1 MHELVGPPSLESDTN
16 GEANRG
22 LVRGPAQVKPGL
34 DPPER
39 GHGPWHLGSVS

>member
-22 LVRGPAQVKPGL
+22 LVRGPAQVKPVLTRRSGGTGL
-34 DPPER
+34 GISD
-39 GHGPWHLGSVS
+39 L